1 MQGMQTKV
9 HAHDGKL
16 TFESVQD
23 CTPIL
28 ERVTRLHN
36 EGVVGS
42 SEMRHAARIPQV
54 VVERYCH
61 QHNILFSEFMSNK
74 DHVKRML
81 NDPSLAGFRVWKGK
95 V

>member
-1 MQGMQTKV
+1 MQEMQTRV
-9 HAHDGKL
+9 HAHEGKL

-28 ERVTRLHN
+28 EHATQMHN
-36 EGVVGS
+36 AGAIGGA
-42 SEMRHAARIPQV
+42 EMRHAARIPQV

-61 QHNILFSEFMSNK
+61 QNNILFSEFMANK
-74 DHVKRML
+74 DHVNRML
-81 NDPSLAGFRVWKGK
+81 NDPSLAGFRIWKGK